1 MFNIFSFI
9 ILNFIL
15 FYIFS
20 IFAKKIN
27 LIDIPDF
34 RKIHTGNI
42 PLIGGLCIYLSI
54 FLFSFFIDFNY
65 FINLIIYSSAI
76 ILFVGLIDDSK
87 QIGVTIRIISQIITC
102 LIVIGGGLSI
112 INLGE
117 YYTYNTLNLGILGI
131 LLTCLSVLALTNA
144 INFIDGIDG
153 LASGIIVISL
163 ASIYAFS
170 FFQGS
175 LINTEIIVFLIVSIL
190 IFFIF
195 NLKFFNFFNKVF
207 LGDSGSTT
215 LGFILGFLLI
225 FFTHPDHR
233 NFHPVLAAW
242 CVSLPIYD
250 LLAVLIRRICR
261 GINPFRPDRRHIHHL
276 LLDKKIKPKNVLI
289 IILSSSVILNVIGG
303 FIYFNLGALSSLISF
318 VLFLMM
324 YLALSFN
331 FIRKI

>member
-1 MFNIFSFI
+1 M
-9 ILNFIL
+9 
-15 FYIFS
+15 
-20 IFAKKIN
+20 N

-34 RKIHTGNI
+34 RKLHTGNI

-54 FLFSFFIDFNY
+54 FIFSFFEDFNY
-65 FINLIIYSSAI
+65 LVNLILYSSGI

-87 QIGVTIRIISQIITC
+87 QIGVTIRIISQIVTC
-102 LIVIGGGLSI
+102 LLVIGGGLSI
-112 INLGE
+112 VDLGE
-117 YYTYNTLNLGILGI
+117 YYNYKTLNLGFLGI
-131 LLTCLSVLALTNA
+131 LLTCLSILALTNA

-163 ASIYAFS
+163 SSIYVYS
-170 FFQGS
+170 YLQGS
-175 LINTEIIVFLIVSIL
+175 LFNTEILVFLIISIV

-195 NLKFFNFFNKVF
+195 NLKFFNFFNKIF

-250 LLAVLIRRICR
+250 LLAVLIRRIYR

-276 LLDKKIKPKNVLI
+276 LLDKKIKQKNVLI
-289 IILSSSVILNVIGG
+289 IILSTSIILNTIGG
-303 FIYFNLGALSSLISF
+303 LIYFNLGPLASLISF
-318 VLFLMM
+318 ILFLMI
-324 YLALSFN
+324 YLILSFS